1 MKFAKYLLIWVSQ
14 NLAVPFWTIGH
25 IHLMTTVY
33 DDITEI
39 ISSLGMNIIVIA
51 GIIVDYRDRKKEE
64 ASIKIVDKPI
74 DKKIANE
81 DDEIP
86 ICFI

>member
-33 DDITEI
+33 EDITEI
-39 ISSLGMNIIVIA
+39 ISSVGMNIIVVA
-51 GIIVDYRDRKKEE
+51 GIIVDYRDKKIDDSERKKE
-64 ASIKIVDKPI
+64 
-74 DKKIANE
+74 
-81 DDEIP
+81 DDDIP

>member
-33 DDITEI
+33 QDITEI
-39 ISSLGMNIIVIA
+39 ISSVGMNIIVVV
-51 GIIVDYRDRKKEE
+51 GIIVDYRDKKRDDGERKKE
-64 ASIKIVDKPI
+64 
-74 DKKIANE
+74 
-81 DDEIP
+81 DDDIP

>member
-33 DDITEI
+33 EDITEI
-39 ISSLGMNIIVIA
+39 ISSVGMNIIVVA
-51 GIIVDYRDRKKEE
+51 GIIVDYRDKKIDDSERKK
-64 ASIKIVDKPI
+64 
-74 DKKIANE
+74 
-81 DDEIP
+81 DDDDIP

>member
-39 ISSLGMNIIVIA
+39 ISSVGMNIIVVA
-51 GIIVDYRDRKKEE
+51 GIIVDYRD
-64 ASIKIVDKPI
+64 
-74 DKKIANE
+74 KKI
-81 DDEIP
+81 DDGERKNDDDDIP

>member
-39 ISSLGMNIIVIA
+39 ISSVGMNIIVVA
-51 GIIVDYRDRKKEE
+51 GIIVDYRDKKRDDSERKK
-64 ASIKIVDKPI
+64 
-74 DKKIANE
+74 
-81 DDEIP
+81 DDDDIP

>member
-33 DDITEI
+33 ADITEI
-39 ISSLGMNIIVIA
+39 ISSVGMNIIVVA
-51 GIIVDYRDRKKEE
+51 GIIVDYRDKKRDDSERKK
-64 ASIKIVDKPI
+64 
-74 DKKIANE
+74 
-81 DDEIP
+81 DDDDIP

>member
-39 ISSLGMNIIVIA
+39 ISSVGMNIIVVA
-51 GIIVDYRDRKKEE
+51 GIIVDYRDKKMDDGERK
-64 ASIKIVDKPI
+64 
-74 DKKIANE
+74 N
-81 DDEIP
+81 DDDDIP

>member
-33 DDITEI
+33 EDITEL
-39 ISSLGMNIIVIA
+39 ISSVGMNIIVVV
-51 GIIVDYRDRKKEE
+51 GIIVDYRDKKRDDSERKKE
-64 ASIKIVDKPI
+64 
-74 DKKIANE
+74 
-81 DDEIP
+81 DDDIP

>member
-33 DDITEI
+33 EDITEI
-39 ISSLGMNIIVIA
+39 ISSVGMNIIVVV
-51 GIIVDYRDRKKEE
+51 GIVVDYRDKRKDDSERKKE
-64 ASIKIVDKPI
+64 
-74 DKKIANE
+74 
-81 DDEIP
+81 DDDVP